1 MRLYR
6 GESARVS
13 ISKSSS
19 TWILHGEHTTQ
30 VFHILKPK
38 KQDTLRF
45 RFRLDTV
52 RNSCIHGQGR
62 RNIIAG
68 ALIGPGC
75 NREQFEDREP
85 IHAVFKEEI
94 LATRTVRRRDRGDD
108 GLKNSP
114 MRVPYILKVGK
125 WRKQENFKRLK
136 LFKSSFEGTSYP
148 AVCGRMLTK
157 F

>member
-45 RFRLDTV
+45 RFRLIPCEIVVYTV
-52 RNSCIHGQGR
+52 
-62 RNIIAG
+62 
-68 ALIGPGC
+68 
-75 NREQFEDREP
+75 
-85 IHAVFKEEI
+85 
-94 LATRTVRRRDRGDD
+94 
-108 GLKNSP
+108 
-114 MRVPYILKVGK
+114 KVGGI
-125 WRKQENFKRLK
+125 L
-136 LFKSSFEGTSYP
+136 LP
-148 AVCGRMLTK
+148 AP
-157 F
+157 